1 QHDYKRKKEYM
12 DLPTF
17 ELSTTVYATNN
28 QFSSNNELEKGGYGS
43 GALANGTKIAI
54 KRLSKNSNQGLQEF
68 KTEV

>member
-1 QHDYKRKKEYM
+1 M

-17 ELSTTVYATNN
+17 DLSTTVDATNN

-43 GALANGTKIAI
+43 VYKGVLANGTKIAV